1 MVFTPVLLFSDKT
14 GIYLPYITMDASLE
28 EKLTQITRKPLER
41 LAIFRGL
48 SLAEQSA
55 VLSELS
61 PHVQQILLKSLR
73 IGEIADILDHLDPR
87 LAEKILA
94 RIKDEKRRL
103 KIIKKLKDEAREK
116 IEYFLRFHPKATT
129 SLISFNYVL
138 LSSKATIAEAA
149 DALDEHFEDTGK
161 FPEVLVHENGHLMG
175 EVPMATLVRERN
187 TLALKRFV
195 RPVETITYQAEV
207 AEVVDT
213 FALSQRKKV
222 AVLDHDESVLGI
234 IYADDALALFGK
246 LPAETLYDIS
256 GMDDTS
262 RPFDS
267 VKKKVK
273 SRYKWLVLNL
283 VTAFMAGSMIF
294 IFKDTL
300 DKLVILAMYIPI
312 VAGMGGNAASQ
323 VFAVMLRGLT
333 LGTISLKTAGP
344 AIWREVQAGVIN
356 GVGIGIIVALISV
369 IWNDSALLGLVV
381 GMAMVLVHLAAG
393 FFGAFVPLFLKH
405 IGKDPASTST
415 IFISTATD
423 VLGLLSLL
431 GLGTLI
437 LL

>member
-1 MVFTPVLLFSDKT
+1 
-14 GIYLPYITMDASLE
+14 MDSSLE
-28 EKLTQITRKPLER
+28 EKFKIIARRPAER
-41 LAIFRGL
+41 LTIFRSL

-55 VLSELS
+55 VLGELS
-61 PHVQQILLKSLR
+61 PHVQQSLLKNLR
-73 IGEIADILDHLDPR
+73 VGEISDILDHLDPR

-94 RIKDEKRRL
+94 RIKDQKRRL
-103 KIIKKLKDEAREK
+103 RIIKKLKDEVREK

-138 LSSKATIAEAA
+138 LSSKTTIAAAA
-149 DALDEHFEDTGK
+149 DALDEHYDDTGK
-161 FPEVLVHENGHLMG
+161 FPEVLVHENGELLG
-175 EVPMATLVRERN
+175 EVPIATLVRERN
-187 TLALKRFV
+187 TLTLKRFV
-195 RPVETITYQAEV
+195 KPLETITYQAEV

-222 AVLDHDESVLGI
+222 AVLDNDESVLGI

-246 LPAETLYDIS
+246 LPAETLYDMS
-256 GMDDTS
+256 GMDDSS

-267 VKKKVK
+267 VGKKVK

-283 VTAFMAGSMIF
+283 ATAFLAGSMIF

-344 AIWREVQAGVIN
+344 AIWREVQAGFVN

-369 IWNDSALLGLVV
+369 IWNDSVMLGLVV
-381 GMAMVLVHLAAG
+381 GLAMVFVHIVAG
-393 FFGAFVPLFLKH
+393 FFGAFLPLLIKYL
-405 IGKDPASTST
+405 GKDPASVSN

-423 VLGLLSLL
+423 VFGLLSLL

>member
-1 MVFTPVLLFSDKT
+1 MDKN
-14 GIYLPYITMDASLE
+14 LE
-28 EKLTQITRKPLER
+28 VQLKQITRQPAER
-41 LAIFRGL
+41 LALLRKL
-48 SLAEQSA
+48 SLAERSA
-55 VLSELS
+55 VLQELS
-61 PHVQQILLKSLR
+61 PHVQQQLLGNLR
-73 IGEIADILDHLDPR
+73 VSEIADILDHLDPR
-87 LAEKILA
+87 QAEKILS
-94 RIKDEKRRL
+94 RIKDHKRRF
-103 KIIKKLKDEAREK
+103 KIIKRLKDEARDK

-138 LSSKATIAEAA
+138 LSSKTTIGDAATAIE
-149 DALDEHFEDTGK
+149 EHFEDTGK
-161 FPEVLVHENGHLMG
+161 FPEVLVQENGHLMG
-175 EVPMATLVRERN
+175 EVSMATLVRERN
-187 TLALKRFV
+187 SFTLKRFV
-195 RPVETITYQAEV
+195 KPVETITYQAEV

-246 LPAETLYDIS
+246 IPAETLYDMS
-256 GMDDTS
+256 GMDDSS

-267 VKKKVK
+267 VKKKVM

-294 IFKDTL
+294 VFKDTL

-333 LGTISLKTAGP
+333 LGTISFKTAGP

-356 GVGIGIIVALISV
+356 GVGIGIIVAIISIV
-369 IWNDSALLGLVV
+369 WNDSPMLGLVV
-381 GMAMVLVHLAAG
+381 GMAMVLVHLVAG

-405 IGKDPASTST
+405 IGKDPASVST